1 MDLQHTTNRH
11 QDPPCERMRFVFPN
25 DLGSRA
31 CVLHDRCRS
40 SFFSYSALP
49 ATTGTS
55 PYRELPPHDVVDW

>member
-31 CVLHDRCRS
+31 DLRPAWQVPLVLLFVFC
-40 SFFSYSALP
+40 L
-49 ATTGTS
+49 TGYGRHQS
-55 PYRELPPHDVVDW
+55 LARVAAA